1 MFELGYSIL
10 VFSDNV
16 LKNKIYVDKE
26 VFEVLFEM
34 LYFFRDNDCIR
45 DYIVDR
51 IIVFIMFKVY
61 VSILM
66 RWYMILEF

>member
-1 MFELGYSIL
+1 MFELGLSIL

-51 IIVFIMFKVY
+51 IIVFYNV
-61 VSILM
+61 
-66 RWYMILEF
+66 

>member
-1 MFELGYSIL
+1 MFELGLSIL

-26 VFEVLFEM
+26 VFEVLFKM

-51 IIVFIMFKVY
+51 IIVFYNV
-61 VSILM
+61 
-66 RWYMILEF
+66 

>member
-1 MFELGYSIL
+1 MLGLSIL

-16 LKNKIYVDKE
+16 LMFKK
-26 VFEVLFEM
+26 

-51 IIVFIMFKVY
+51 IIVFYNVKSLCKYFDEMVY
-61 VSILM
+61 DFRILNVD
-66 RWYMILEF
+66 MI